1 MKQPSQSSAFARG
14 QPFLP
19 VDPWG
24 MVRGD
29 YFRLQIDAIRPL
41 RERIANQLTRIINA
55 HRQTSAWLRGRLNV
69 MSRSKYK
76 TTLTDAHDGQ
86 EG

>member
-1 MKQPSQSSAFARG
+1 MA
-14 QPFLP
+14 
-19 VDPWG
+19 
-24 MVRGD
+24 RGD

-41 RERIANQLTRIINA
+41 LWGEDREPTHWLHQR
-55 HRQTSAWLRGRLNV
+55 TSPDECVAASVGRLNV